1 MLLWQRHWN
10 YCSLPPSLSIFY
22 QMKYWFFATTVKA
35 STKMFYVEV
44 ILEPL
49 RHSFL
54 VFLFFIDE
62 KNTSILNTTIDYI
75 HSTKRVDVPL
85 TNFWFILKHLVQWKH
100 IFQILLFKCQIKCLL
115 SFYYIILLV

>member
-1 MLLWQRHWN
+1 
-10 YCSLPPSLSIFY
+10 
-22 QMKYWFFATTVKA
+22 
-35 STKMFYVEV
+35 MFYVEV

-49 RHSFL
+49 RHCFL

-85 TNFWFILKHLVQWKH
+85 TNFWFILKHLYNEN
-100 IFQILLFKCQIKCLL
+100 ISFK
-115 SFYYIILLV
+115 FYYLNVKLNVY